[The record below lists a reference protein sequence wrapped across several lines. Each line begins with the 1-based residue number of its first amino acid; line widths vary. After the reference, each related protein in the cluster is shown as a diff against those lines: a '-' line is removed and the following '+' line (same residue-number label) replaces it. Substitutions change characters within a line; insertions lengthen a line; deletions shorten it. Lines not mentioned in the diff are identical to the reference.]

1 MIDFNKN
8 IQAINSKE
16 AFVSFVESLVS
27 DLKNNPDGWAN
38 KTLSEYLESIAHW
51 TEDMNGYYQNNGLP
65 VPENIDWKV
74 FANIL
79 IAAKM
84 YE

>member
-1 MIDFNKN
+1 MIDFNKK
-8 IQAINSKE
+8 IEQINSKE
-16 AFVSFVESLVS
+16 AFVGFVESLVS

-38 KTLSEYLESIAHW
+38 KTLSEYLESIANW
-51 TEDMNGYYQNNGLP
+51 TGDMDGYYQNNGLP
-65 VPENIDWKV
+65 VSENVDWRM

-79 IAAKM
+79 LAAKM